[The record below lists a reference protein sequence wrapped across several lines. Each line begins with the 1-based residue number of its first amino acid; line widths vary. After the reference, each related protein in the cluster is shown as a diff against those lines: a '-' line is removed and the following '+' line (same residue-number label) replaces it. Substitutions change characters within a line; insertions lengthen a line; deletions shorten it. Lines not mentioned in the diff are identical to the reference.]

1 MTFFIDM
8 RTIASFTSFTLP
20 PITVTAQEVLGVF
33 CLDFAHTLRTPVETG
48 EKGGGGESSEEG
60 LGRGWEMPSAG
71 RAAVTAEYLQMAL
84 LTSQFSFCTT
94 VSSNY
99 KPTGSA

>member
-1 MTFFIDM
+1 M
-8 RTIASFTSFTLP
+8 RTIPSFTLP

-48 EKGGGGESSEEG
+48 EKGGGGGGQNPQKRALEE
-60 LGRGWEMPSAG
+60 
-71 RAAVTAEYLQMAL
+71 AVRCHQPKGCCHCRIPANG
-84 LTSQFSFCTT
+84 SFNKPVQFLYYT

>member
-8 RTIASFTSFTLP
+8 RTIPSFTLP

-33 CLDFAHTLRTPVETG
+33 CLDFAHTLCTPVETG
-48 EKGGGGESSEEG
+48 EKGGGGNPQKRALEEAV
-60 LGRGWEMPSAG
+60 RCHQP

>member
-8 RTIASFTSFTLP
+8 RTIPSFTLP

-48 EKGGGGESSEEG
+48 EKGGGGENPQKRALEEAVRCHQPEG
-60 LGRGWEMPSAG
+60 LLS
-71 RAAVTAEYLQMAL
+71 LQNTCKWL
-84 LTSQFSFCTT
+84 F
-94 VSSNY
+94 
-99 KPTGSA
+99 